1 MNGLTRIF
9 YASVTRW
16 VNNSCH
22 SGEQGGAYEFRF
34 LWRRAC
40 RSICHKVK
48 SELSFLWFL
57 VSFVP
62 DLTCSEFFQII
73 ALLSNVWTKK
83 KMAHFWTRCANW
95 VILDVIQ
102 GWLFEWLNR
111 RIAIGAKPGSVV
123 AVIMFLSEWLLRGM
137 IAAWLKQWEPRICC
151 RPVWLDCEDFTG
163 QSYRACW
170 RQGGLSCVSCCGD
183 GRLEGINQR
192 LWKLIKW
199 KQ

>member
-1 MNGLTRIF
+1 MVDENYLRVFDALGKQFLPFRLIRGWLMSCVFYDAVPAVPFTIGL
-9 YASVTRW
+9 
-16 VNNSCH
+16 NC
-22 SGEQGGAYEFRF
+22 EF
-34 LWRRAC
+34 
-40 RSICHKVK
+40 
-48 SELSFLWFL
+48 SFLWFL

-73 ALLSNVWTKK
+73 ALLSIVWITK

-111 RIAIGAKPGSVV
+111 RIAIGAKPGSSVTT
-123 AVIMFLSEWLLRGM
+123 IMFLFEWLLRG
-137 IAAWLKQWEPRICC
+137 IFAAWLKQWELRICC

-163 QSYRACW
+163 QSNRAYW

-183 GRLEGINQR
+183 GRLEGLTQR
-192 LWKLIKW
+192 FWKLVLWK
-199 KQ
+199 Q